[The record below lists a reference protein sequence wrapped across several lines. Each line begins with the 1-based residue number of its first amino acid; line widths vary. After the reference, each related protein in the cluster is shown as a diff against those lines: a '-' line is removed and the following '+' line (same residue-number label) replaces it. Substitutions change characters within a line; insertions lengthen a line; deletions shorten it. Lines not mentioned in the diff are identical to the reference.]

1 MRQAQQTL
9 DSCSLKDAD
18 NVHQVMSAHNWLFL
32 RKEDNFNTNLEL
44 LIDAPDTDLD

>member
-9 DSCSLKDAD
+9 PCSLKDAD